1 MLNHQVIDQV
11 FDQVE
16 YQIAQIL
23 GAKGGPLVAVEIDSR
38 FSDLGLSSL
47 DLATLISNLETVYE
61 TDPFAEAVAITSI
74 VTVADLCRAYAAQG
88 GAGLGA
94 DPLDAQ
100 LRNLRQL

>member
-1 MLNHQVIDQV
+1 MLNHQVMDQV

-16 YQIAQIL
+16 HQIAQVL

-47 DLATLISNLETVYE
+47 DLATLISNLEAVYG
-61 TDPFAEAVAITSI
+61 TDPFADAVAITSI
-74 VTVADLCRAYAAQG
+74 VTVADLCRAYAQQG
-88 GAGLGA
+88 VPGPSP

-100 LRNLRQL
+100 LRDLRQL